1 MRRSLRDAFVGF
13 SLLGGLV
20 VFSGAMLWLR
30 DFRIGTK
37 TWEVSANFKDAS
49 GLAQMSPVTY
59 RGIIVGSVQK
69 IKFSPSTVETELKLN
84 KGNLILP
91 KPVIAKIVRSSVLG
105 GDAQLSLISLGKS
118 LAKDELFDLKKDC
131 PNERILCDGD
141 SIQGKHMASI
151 SSLTEGINTIID
163 QADKEAIV
171 KKLSESI
178 LQFDRTQL
186 NLDELIL
193 LSKSE
198 LIRAKPIISE
208 LEEASIHL
216 NNILASL
223 DNPETLKDMKEI
235 ASSSSSITKKID
247 QISSDMGNMMED
259 KELIEAL
266 KKVTIGLGNLF
277 DEIYPQ

>member
-20 VFSGAMLWLR
+20 VFSGAILWLR
-30 DFRIGTK
+30 DVRIGSK

-69 IKFSPSTVETELKLN
+69 IKFTQNTVETKLKLN
-84 KGNLILP
+84 KDNLVLP

-118 LAKDELFDLKKDC
+118 LTRDELIDFKKDC
-131 PNERILCDGD
+131 PNEKILCDGD
-141 SIQGKHMASI
+141 SIQGKQMASI
-151 SSLTEGINTIID
+151 SSLTEGVNTIID
-163 QADKEAIV
+163 QADREAIV
-171 KKLSESI
+171 QKLSASI
-178 LQFDRTQL
+178 MQFDKTQA

-193 LSKSE
+193 FSKAE

-208 LEEASIHL
+208 LKEASMHL
-216 NNILASL
+216 NNILASF
-223 DNPETLKDMKEI
+223 DNPETLKDIKEI
-235 ASSSSSITKKID
+235 TSSSSSITKKID
-247 QISSDMGNMMED
+247 QISSDMGNIMED
-259 KELIEAL
+259 KELVEAL
-266 KKVTIGLGNLF
+266 KRVTIGLGKLF
-277 DEIYPQ
+277 DEIYQ

>member
-30 DFRIGTK
+30 DVRIGSK
-37 TWEVSANFKDAS
+37 TWEISANFKDAS

-59 RGIIVGSVQK
+59 RGIIIGSVQK
-69 IKFSPSTVETELKLN
+69 IKFTQSTVETKLKLN
-84 KGNLILP
+84 KDNLILP

-118 LAKDELFDLKKDC
+118 LTRDELIEFKKDC

-141 SIQGKHMASI
+141 SIQGKQMASI
-151 SSLTEGINTIID
+151 SSLTEGVNTIID
-163 QADKEAIV
+163 QADREAIV

-178 LQFDRTQL
+178 MQFDKTQA

-193 LSKSE
+193 FSKSE
-198 LIRAKPIISE
+198 LIRANPIISE
-208 LEEASIHL
+208 LKEASMHL
-216 NNILASL
+216 NNILASFN
-223 DNPETLKDMKEI
+223 NPETLKDIKEI
-235 ASSSSSITKKID
+235 TSTSSSITKKID

-259 KELIEAL
+259 KELVEAL
-266 KKVTIGLGNLF
+266 KRVTIGLGKLF
-277 DEIYPQ
+277 DEIYP